1 MTATMSTK
9 RATDVARFV
18 LLVAGVVIVLA
29 GLYSFLPGAARS
41 NWCDWGWVPTRYMP
55 EGSTS
60 CGSVLSDDEANGG
73 KNRNDSSW
81 VQNQGLGPEP
91 TPLAVG
97 ENWDSPMVPG
107 SNRQALILVGTGI
120 GCVALSVWIGDWR
133 RRRGRHSVSR
143 Q

>member
-1 MTATMSTK
+1 MSTK

-29 GLYSFLPGAARS
+29 GLTAFILEPPAT

-55 EGSTS
+55 EGSNG
-60 CGSVLSDDEANGG
+60 CGTVLNDDEANGG
-73 KNRNDSSW
+73 KNRNDTSW
-81 VQNQGLGPEP
+81 VNGGMALDPQP

-107 SNRQALILVGTGI
+107 SSRQALILVGAGI
-120 GCVALSVWIGDWR
+120 GCVGLSAWIGDWR
-133 RRRGRHSVSR
+133 RRA
-143 Q
+143 